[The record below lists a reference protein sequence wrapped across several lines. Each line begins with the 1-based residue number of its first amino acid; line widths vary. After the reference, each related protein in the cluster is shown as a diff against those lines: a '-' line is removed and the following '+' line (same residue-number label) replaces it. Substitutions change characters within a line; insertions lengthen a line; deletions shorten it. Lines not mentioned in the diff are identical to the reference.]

1 MHPSSDEIC
10 LLTFISVHELISYK
24 RLSMGKRVYK
34 TESDRQQ
41 NERQSSQGGGAVC
54 EVSRSIWLVHI
65 LSKMDLSLATAWPS
79 CVPTSLIAPRAG
91 QATTQVCFGS
101 PWNASPQGTGLSQKH
116 AALFFLG
123 EAICFLLPLF
133 WEALTSWDWVLH
145 LPGGLTTLHP
155 LGCSG
160 LCPSGLQEPRKHE
173 VPSTSS
179 PANTEPR

>member
-1 MHPSSDEIC
+1 M
-10 LLTFISVHELISYK
+10 LTFINIHELISYK

-65 LSKMDLSLATAWPS
+65 LSVMDLSLATAWPS
-79 CVPTSLIAPRAG
+79 CVPTSLTAPRAG
-91 QATTQVCFGS
+91 QATTQVCFGA

-116 AALFFLG
+116 AALLFLG
-123 EAICFLLPLF
+123 EAIRFLLPLF
-133 WEALTSWDWVLH
+133 WDALTSWDWVLR
-145 LPGGLTTLHP
+145 LLGGLTTLHP

-160 LCPSGLQEPRKHE
+160 LCCSCLQEPREHGI
-173 VPSTSS
+173 PSTRG
-179 PANTEPR
+179 PANTGPR